1 MRRLCLLAKGI
12 GALILLVLLLVGVPL
27 LLVRT
32 AGWPLPTAIPSTEA
46 VGDALTRT
54 GVPSTTLVKAV
65 AVVVW
70 LAWLQL
76 VVSVV
81 TEVAAAWRGRRSAR
95 VPAAVAPVRQLA
107 ATLVSSV
114 VALVGA
120 LGPVGSAGATT
131 TSTLPLAQALAAP
144 AVGASPQAIASS
156 AADREGV
163 PASTWTVQRRDTLW
177 GIAQKAL
184 GQGERWREIASL
196 NVGREVAPG
205 VVFTG
210 RSDVLRV
217 GWRLALPADGGDV
230 ARSGGADVVRS
241 RGADR
246 IRWWCPGHGRPRR
259 HALGT
264 G

>member
-1 MRRLCLLAKGI
+1 MRRLGLLAKGI
-12 GALILLVLLLVGVPL
+12 GALVLLVLLLVGVPL

-76 VVSVV
+76 VVSVA
-81 TEVAAAWRGRRSAR
+81 TEVVAAWRGRRSAR
-95 VPAAVAPVRQLA
+95 VPAVVPPVRQLA

-131 TSTLPLAQALAAP
+131 TSSLPLAQALAAP
-144 AVGASPQAIASS
+144 AALAPRRRRSRQVRPIAR
-156 AADREGV
+156 DV

-177 GIAQKAL
+177 GIAA
-184 GQGERWREIASL
+184 E
-196 NVGREVAPG
+196 
-205 VVFTG
+205 
-210 RSDVLRV
+210 
-217 GWRLALPADGGDV
+217 
-230 ARSGGADVVRS
+230 
-241 RGADR
+241 
-246 IRWWCPGHGRPRR
+246 
-259 HALGT
+259 GT
-264 G
+264 RAG

>member
-1 MRRLCLLAKGI
+1 MRRLGLLVKGI
-12 GALILLVLLLVGVPL
+12 GALVLLVLLLVGVPL

-76 VVSVV
+76 VVSVA
-81 TEVAAAWRGRRSAR
+81 TEVVAAWRGRRSAR
-95 VPAAVAPVRQLA
+95 VPAVVPPVRQLA

-131 TSTLPLAQALAAP
+131 TSSLPLAQALAAP
-144 AVGASPQAIASS
+144 AASAAAPQAIATS
-156 AADREGV
+156 AADLEGAARLDLDRA
-163 PASTWTVQRRDTLW
+163 AS
-177 GIAQKAL
+177 G
-184 GQGERWREIASL
+184 
-196 NVGREVAPG
+196 
-205 VVFTG
+205 
-210 RSDVLRV
+210 
-217 GWRLALPADGGDV
+217 
-230 ARSGGADVVRS
+230 
-241 RGADR
+241 
-246 IRWWCPGHGRPRR
+246 
-259 HALGT
+259 HALGHRPEGT
-264 G
+264 RAG

>member
-1 MRRLCLLAKGI
+1 MRRLRLLAKGI

-76 VVSVV
+76 LVSVA
-81 TEVAAAWRGRRSAR
+81 TEVVAAWRGRRSAR
-95 VPAAVAPVRQLA
+95 VPAAVPPVRQLA

-120 LGPVGSAGATT
+120 LGPVGSAGATA
-131 TSTLPLAQALAAP
+131 SWLPLAQALAARRRRR
-144 AVGASPQAIASS
+144 
-156 AADREGV
+156 AAGDRGQGGRPGGV

-184 GQGERWREIASL
+184 GG
-196 NVGREVAPG
+196 
-205 VVFTG
+205 
-210 RSDVLRV
+210 
-217 GWRLALPADGGDV
+217 
-230 ARSGGADVVRS
+230 
-241 RGADR
+241 
-246 IRWWCPGHGRPRR
+246 
-259 HALGT
+259 
-264 G
+264 